1 MERNYGLCE
10 YNFNYQE
17 CSLYISIKAISSQF
31 NFSISIGQSLSGL
44 VKLEAGVIQS
54 GRINESDVEY
64 FYFKPKLL
72 DDIFISL
79 HSSTI
84 YNEIYVIISNENQ
97 SRSIIMPNYNN
108 SMYKAEG
115 EELIKSIEISKDNF
129 RSCTNCI
136 LLISITSR
144 YYNCDY
150 VISVSEKITELIEGE
165 AVLGYVNESQYK
177 YYNFKMSCI
186 NCSLTISVFPIN
198 YCNPDLYVNKNY
210 TPFPTKNAYDFY
222 SNDFGGEY
230 FNINLDSPYFERRQK
245 SMMGNYAIGIF
256 SEEYCNYYIAATSS
270 LSEIDSLS
278 FGIPLIVIQNIK
290 YRTFVFHYH
299 GNSQLKINIDIL
311 KGNPIIRGNS
321 IVEANAE
328 NIIQSLPLTNDKAYW
343 TNQETQF
350 TNTI

>member
-1 MERNYGLCE
+1 
-10 YNFNYQE
+10 
-17 CSLYISIKAISSQF
+17 LYISIKAISSQF

-136 LLISITSR
+136 LFI
-144 YYNCDY
+144 
-150 VISVSEKITELIEGE
+150 
-165 AVLGYVNESQYK
+165 
-177 YYNFKMSCI
+177 
-186 NCSLTISVFPIN
+186 
-198 YCNPDLYVNKNY
+198 
-210 TPFPTKNAYDFY
+210 
-222 SNDFGGEY
+222 
-230 FNINLDSPYFERRQK
+230 
-245 SMMGNYAIGIF
+245 
-256 SEEYCNYYIAATSS
+256 
-270 LSEIDSLS
+270 
-278 FGIPLIVIQNIK
+278 
-290 YRTFVFHYH
+290 
-299 GNSQLKINIDIL
+299 
-311 KGNPIIRGNS
+311 
-321 IVEANAE
+321 
-328 NIIQSLPLTNDKAYW
+328 
-343 TNQETQF
+343 
-350 TNTI
+350 